1 MASDSNSGQYDQ
13 SGGGGVLPLRRA
25 GLSLQRPPDPMPD
38 EPIGAKHQ
46 SMSHRPIT
54 GVVNGTRPAICSD
67 EIVRGSMRAKTDRAG
82 EVVGYEA
89 PGPVSRLV
97 EFDWFDG
104 KQRRRGAYTV
114 TVGDREF
121 IDRFERAGKP

>member
-25 GLSLQRPPDPMPD
+25 GLSLQRPPDP
-38 EPIGAKHQ
+38 I
-46 SMSHRPIT
+46 SW
-54 GVVNGTRPAICSD
+54 
-67 EIVRGSMRAKTDRAG
+67 
-82 EVVGYEA
+82 
-89 PGPVSRLV
+89 LV
-97 EFDWFDG
+97 QFEFLDG